1 MQRFVTRII
10 AAATVFVGG
19 SAAAAPEFIPDL
31 AGPAVLAAQ
40 TQVRVHVKEQARLEV
55 PALVEFDVVNV
66 AQNTDQTGVSRVRAT
81 AVVLAPNHKL
91 KVQIAAATARFSDA
105 AGAPSYL
112 ASKVTWTHGAV
123 TGGAGTAG
131 ALAGAGEY
139 QDLLLCDP
147 GGPCETAA
155 LKFKLLADP
164 TQSVAGTHTL
174 MGTYKVS
181 SIIP

>member
-1 MQRFVTRII
+1 MKRFATKFI
-10 AAATVFVGG
+10 AAVSVLAGG
-19 SAAAAPEFIPDL
+19 SSFAAEFIPDL
-31 AGPAVLAAQ
+31 SGPAVLGAQ
-40 TQVRVHVKEQARLEV
+40 TQFRVHVKEQARLEV

-66 AQNTDQTGVSRVRAT
+66 AQDTEQTGVSKVRAT
-81 AVVLAPNHKL
+81 AIVLAPNHKL
-91 KVQIAAATARFSDA
+91 KVQIAAAAARFSDQ

-123 TGGAGTAG
+123 TGGTGTAG

-139 QDLLLCDP
+139 QDLLLCNA
-147 GGPCETAA
+147 GGPYETAL

-164 TQSVAGTHTL
+164 TQSVAGSHTL